1 MMVKRMN
8 DCDRDERNNG
18 DPRSRYVK
26 MLRCLIERV
35 DNVFLFQANNKIIA
49 NGSNFSHFLGRNETE
64 VTDKEIPRDPFDFT
78 KKIKRG
84 QYLFYRAG
92 DTTDSFRLCQ
102 CISDANSQGRVVL
115 VLKSYTNST
124 LVINDTNS
132 LIVEDNTSVLDA
144 ADLDSI
150 RVEAMWSPYKLKRGG
165 FIITIERRIIPDS
178 DAETDKA
185 YRKKDLIKI
194 NGVALGDLTSIKCYI
209 PSLKIIEVTL
219 DRTNTKVFESGASA
233 SNIPNAIHYETPLE
247 TEPETAS
254 EHQSPCT
261 FTALFQSEILGG
273 NTKTSVKRYFGNY
286 FDVRR
291 TSIKWHIYCKRWFQ
305 FQDEELKKQLEDT
318 SNAREQVEAP
328 ALPWGASAPAQM
340 EDMVERYDPGN
351 GKDGSHAWSRP
362 DSEDFNFSIGLNSI
376 DSVNSTDHGKDGEG
390 FTSTR
395 LLRFEGKH
403 IRIYINIFL
412 VFHHWAR
419 HDYGK
424 SGADEALYDPLLEI
438 DGFDATHPRKTTDTK
453 LKPWMFTVTQ
463 AFRDW
468 VCTMISFAQP
478 ERPSYDGVALRNSI
492 TSQLQIVQ
500 DLFDPNKPNITEQLS
515 GKPTHLDPIIAALD
529 WKKPQYDIMIHQ
541 ARDILCKA
549 SITAFHHSYKA
560 LYPEYRADRTLDISS
575 PSGIAQ
581 YITET
586 IEFLRSNQTKDRRRL
601 DSQALAKR
609 IHTDLGIPME
619 GDDYPY
625 IPREKFDAFD
635 KLMGKTQVLYINL
648 LNEGDMLGVYDK
660 NGCRIVRFIRWEEK
674 VDVTSHEKAFLRETG
689 QGDEA
694 LRQENWN
701 NFKICQR
708 HLILCRSSV
717 NTAEPDIYE
726 NYTNVYLLTPR
737 A

>member
-35 DNVFLFQANNKIIA
+35 DNVFLFQANNQIIA
-49 NGSNFSHFLGRNETE
+49 NGSNFSHFLGQNEADL
-64 VTDKEIPRDPFDFT
+64 TDKDMPREPFDFT
-78 KKIKRG
+78 KKINRG
-84 QYLFYRAG
+84 QYLFHRAG

-102 CISDANSQGRVVL
+102 CITDANSQGRVVL
-115 VLKSYTNST
+115 VLKSYTKGT
-124 LVINDTNS
+124 LDINNTNS
-132 LIVEDNTSVLDA
+132 LIVEDNKSDLDA
-144 ADLDSI
+144 TDLDSI
-150 RVEAMWSPYKLKRGG
+150 VVEKEWSSDKLKKNG
-165 FIITIERRIIPDS
+165 FIITIERRIIPPG
-178 DAETDKA
+178 DAAAGIA

-194 NGVALGDLTSIKCYI
+194 NGVIRGESTSIQSSI
-209 PSLKIIEVTL
+209 PSLNIIEVTL
-219 DRTNTKVFESGASA
+219 NSTNTQVFKSGASDL
-233 SNIPNAIHYETPLE
+233 NIPNAIHFETPLE
-247 TEPETAS
+247 TEPEITP
-254 EHQSPCT
+254 EQQYQSPCT
-261 FTALFQSEILGG
+261 FIALFQSEILGG

-305 FQDEELKKQLEDT
+305 FQEEELKTQLKDT
-318 SNAREQVEAP
+318 SNNDAQEQEEAP
-328 ALPWGASAPAQM
+328 ELPWGASAPAQIDNM
-340 EDMVERYDPGN
+340 IDRN
-351 GKDGSHAWSRP
+351 GPAWSRP

-376 DSVNSTDHGKDGEG
+376 DSVNSTDHRKDGEG

-412 VFHHWAR
+412 IFHHWAR

-424 SGADEALYDPLLEI
+424 TGADEALYDPLMEI
-438 DGFDATHPRKTTDTK
+438 DGFDTTHPQKTTDTN

-478 ERPSYDGVALRNSI
+478 ERQDYDGVALGKSI

-500 DLFDPNKPNITEQLS
+500 DLFDPEKPNITDQLS

-529 WKKPQYDIMIHQ
+529 WKKPQYDRMIHQ

-549 SITAFHHSYKA
+549 SITAFHHSYTA
-560 LYPEYRADRTLDISS
+560 LYPKYTPNRTLDING

-586 IEFLRSNQTKDRRRL
+586 IEFLRSSRTKDRRRI
-601 DSQALAKR
+601 DSQTLAKR
-609 IHTDLGIPME
+609 IHTDLGIPTE

-635 KLMGKTQVLYINL
+635 ELMGKTQVLYINL
-648 LNEGDMLGVYDK
+648 LKEGDMLGVYDK

-674 VDVTSHEKAFLRETG
+674 VDVTSHEKAFLRAPG
-689 QGDEA
+689 QGEEA
-694 LRQENWN
+694 SRQEEWN

-737 A
+737 VQP